1 MKNGDHKG
9 KGMGKALIFDSSTII
24 SLSMNSLLG
33 ILEKLRTKNFK
44 FIITPHVK
52 HEIIDHPL
60 KIKRFELEALMI
72 LDLVKRGIIEVVDHP
87 DLEGETQKILETANS
102 SFLSDGEGMRILDA
116 GEASC
121 FALHNLMKCECL
133 LAIDERTARML
144 SENPDNLRAL
154 FEKKLH
160 RPITMK
166 GGALGI
172 FKDVSI
178 IRSAELCIIAYEKKL
193 ISLPA
198 PPQQAI
204 DALLFGVKLKGCSI
218 SHDEIA
224 QAKRMFK

>member
-1 MKNGDHKG
+1 MKNGNG
-9 KGMGKALIFDSSTII
+9 RKGMAKALIFDSSTII

-33 ILEKLRTKNFK
+33 ILERLKMKDFK
-44 FIITPHVK
+44 FIITPQVR

-72 LDLVKRGIIEVVDHP
+72 LDLVKRGIIEVMDHP
-87 DLEGETQKILETANS
+87 GLEKETQNILEATNS
-102 SFLSDGEGMRILDA
+102 SFLSDGEKMKILDA

-166 GGALGI
+166 SGALNLL
-172 FKDVSI
+172 KNVPI

-218 SHDEIA
+218 SYEEIE
-224 QAKRMFK
+224 QAKRLFK